1 MKKLALLVIALLFL
15 GVFSPTLSKAQGCSQ
30 CAASTKNGVD
40 SEKKTG
46 LGVNAGIM
54 FLMVIPYLAAGVIGT
69 IWYVTYKRKSGEGS
83 I

>member
-1 MKKLALLVIALLFL
+1 MKKLLILTLALFFFGLL
-15 GVFSPTLSKAQGCSQ
+15 SPTLSIAQGCSQ
-30 CAASTKNGVD
+30 CAATTKNGVD

-54 FLMVIPYLAAGVIGT
+54 FLMVVPYLAAGVIGT
-69 IWYVTYKRKSGEGS
+69 IWYVTYKRKSGSSG